1 MRSIS
6 ARVVEADDGWCA
18 VLTCVGFRP
27 LLLAPSTSLGPYD
40 SRELA
45 LERLDRVLAAVV
57 AFVNMD
63 GDHVDVIR
71 VGAERVVRFTRD
83 LPAPS

>member
-1 MRSIS
+1 MRSITG
-6 ARVVEADDGWCA
+6 RVVEADDGWCA
-18 VLTCVGFRP
+18 VLACVGFKP
-27 LLLAPSTSLGPYD
+27 ALLAQTTSMGPYE
-40 SRELA
+40 SQALA

-63 GDHVDVIR
+63 GNHVDVVR
-71 VGAERVVRFTRD
+71 VGAVRVVRFTRD

>member
-1 MRSIS
+1 M
-6 ARVVEADDGWCA
+6 
-18 VLTCVGFRP
+18 
-27 LLLAPSTSLGPYD
+27 GPYE
-40 SRELA
+40 SQALA

-63 GDHVDVIR
+63 GNHVDVVR
-71 VGAERVVRFTRD
+71 VGAVRVVRFTRD